1 MSFFWI
7 NPTGI
12 KAGQRFDVSVARFPM
27 AQLLTAAMAILLL
40 AGGFSVPA
48 FALDQGTLSARHD
61 AAVLAARDG
70 KLEQS
75 LEQLAKL
82 RSEYPTERLLLI
94 DETIVLSWAGRDAA
108 VLDNARLLDP
118 ALDSFDV
125 VPVVAKSYRN
135 LEQYE
140 EAVAW
145 YEAALARK
153 PEDVDARLGLVMSLA
168 DGGDYS
174 RAEAELDRFS
184 QDEARTVPVLRV
196 KAYLMQAQGRLLEV
210 LSSYDAMLASH
221 PGDRDVLRDKAL
233 LLRELLMPEH
243 SLRLAKEYPGILNEE
258 EVAGLEADEL
268 ALSIRNSGQIFEPR
282 NKDVVDSKDALARIN
297 AYLANVPED
306 SPRQVTLRQDR
317 LLALVDAN
325 EFRQAVAEYEWLNSK
340 DEPLPAYVL
349 FAAAKAYSVEGRP
362 ADARK
367 LLKICREAEPE
378 NFDYRVEEYY
388 VLLELGELD
397 LALERAYEMLD
408 RQVPIRTDRYYP
420 RPNPDYLM
428 AKLRIVLA
436 KAYADRLDEA
446 QAELELLS
454 REAPHNASVRQ
465 ELAAIYMWRGWPER
479 AIEQYQQI
487 LTIYPEHEG
496 ARVGLAG
503 AQYETQQY
511 QLVEQEV
518 SELLADYPDDRQV
531 QELSKRWQLHSKGR
545 LIVDSSYGSSS
556 GDTFGSSHYTVNS
569 WWFSAPFEDWYR
581 AYVHTF
587 DTFAEFEEGDGSR
600 RRIAAGLDFR
610 RGDWTA
616 RGEVSTPR
624 WGGDAGLHTEV
635 DRRLTDKWS
644 VGTSLEFNSY
654 DMLLRGY
661 VNDVQNDQLSVRTNF
676 NPSEMT
682 SAGANVTAARFDD
695 SNRRYSLSLF
705 GNHRLLNEPKWKVDA
720 TAFAYASQNSLD
732 GASYFNPKQDKS
744 LSVGALIHWYQLQ
757 RPNRRIYHRLHP
769 QVGTYNQEGFGGNSV
784 WRLDYELELQLNRR
798 WVVRLGA
805 GRGRHAYDGGIEYS
819 TTFLLGLEGI
829 L

>member
-12 KAGQRFDVSVARFPM
+12 KAGQRFNVSVARFPA
-27 AQLLTAAMAILLL
+27 AQLLTAATAILLL
-40 AGGFSVPA
+40 AGGFAVPA
-48 FALDQGTLSARHD
+48 VASDQEELLQRHE
-61 AAVLAARDG
+61 AAITAARAGELDA
-70 KLEQS
+70 S
-75 LEQLAKL
+75 LEQLATL
-82 RSEYPTERLLLI
+82 RAEYPDNRLILV
-94 DETIVLSWAGRDAA
+94 DETIVLSWAGRDADVA
-108 VLDNARLLDP
+108 NNAAILSP
-118 ALDSFDV
+118 ATDAFDV
-125 VPVVAKSYRN
+125 LSVVAKSYRN
-135 LEQYE
+135 LQQFDD
-140 EAVAW
+140 AAAW
-145 YEAALARK
+145 YEAALQRR
-153 PEDVDARLGLVMSLA
+153 PESVDARLGLVMSLTDA
-168 DGGDYS
+168 REFS
-174 RAEAELDRFS
+174 RAESELAAFP
-184 QDEARTVPVLRV
+184 DETARTLPVLRV
-196 KAYLMQAQGRLLEV
+196 RAYLMEAQGRLLEV
-210 LSSYDAMLASH
+210 LSSYDAMLASR
-221 PGDRDVLRDKAL
+221 PGDHDILRDKAL
-233 LLRELLMPEH
+233 LLRQLLMPEH
-243 SLRLAKEYPGILNEE
+243 SLKLAREYPGILNDEE
-258 EVAGLEADEL
+258 MAGLEADEL
-268 ALSIRNSGQIFEPR
+268 ALSIRNSAQIFEPR

-297 AYLANVPED
+297 EYLETVPAN

-325 EFRQAVAEYEWLNSK
+325 EFEEAVAEYEWLRSQG
-340 DEPLPAYVL
+340 ERPPVYVV
-349 FAAAKAYSVEGRP
+349 FAAAKAYSAQGRP
-362 ADARK
+362 ADARE
-367 LLKICREAEPE
+367 LLAVCREAEPE
-378 NFDYRVEEYY
+378 NYDYRVEEYY

-397 LALERAYEMLD
+397 LALARAQEMLE

-446 QAELELLS
+446 QADLEMLA
-454 REAPHNASVRQ
+454 REAPHNASIRQ

-503 AQYETQQY
+503 AQIDKQQY
-511 QLVEQEV
+511 RAAQEEV
-518 SELLADYPDDRQV
+518 SALLLDYPDDRQV
-531 QELSKRWQLHSKGR
+531 QALSQRWQLHGKGR
-545 LIVDSSYGSSS
+545 LVLESSFGNSS
-556 GDTFGSSHYTVNS
+556 GDTFGSSHYTVDG
-569 WWFSAPFEDWYR
+569 WWFSPPFEDWYR
-581 AYVHTF
+581 GYVHTF
-587 DTFAEFEEGDGSR
+587 DTFAEFQEGDGRR
-600 RRIAAGLDFR
+600 RRIAAGLDYR

-635 DRRLTDKWS
+635 DHRLTDKWS
-644 VGTSLEFNSY
+644 VGASLEFNSY

-661 VNDVQNDQLSVRTNF
+661 VNDVQNDQLSVRANF
-676 NPSEMT
+676 SPSEMT

-695 SNRRYSLSLF
+695 SNKRHALSVF
-705 GNHRLLNEPKWKVDA
+705 GSHRLLNEPKWKVDA

-732 GASYFNPKQDKS
+732 GASYFNPQQDKS

-757 RPNRRIYHRLHP
+757 SPERRIYHRLHP
-769 QVGTYNQEGFGGNSV
+769 QLGTYNQDGFGGNSV
-784 WRLDYELELQLNRR
+784 WRLDYELELQINRR